1 MITNGELVNES
12 VSLIKNTN
20 IHIPSELEI
29 VRLSNEESNDVFA
42 QRKMNKKF
50 TRYYKTRKDE
60 K

>member
-12 VSLIKNTN
+12 ASLIKNTN

-29 VRLSNEESNDVFA
+29 VRLSNKESNDVFA

-50 TRYYKTRKDE
+50 IHNL
-60 K
+60 